1 MVSPAPKPSKIYS
14 PLQIYGESTGCGV
27 TCKPHFMRRMVG
39 CDLLWLAA
47 ASCVLTLVSP
57 STVHQGYGSPRN
69 SSNPELDCGVPN
81 SPSVCFDPCQNY
93 TILNDP
99 TRSTENKELSEECDS
114 GLQGWYR
121 FVGDGGVKM
130 PETCVDVNRC
140 HTSAPMWLSGS
151 HPLPGEGI
159 VSHTACA
166 NWNENC
172 CFWSSEVQVKACSGE
187 TGEYHVYKLQGTPE
201 CSLRYCT
208 DPSTAPK
215 KCEITC
221 RPEEECVFQNN
232 SWSCVCRQDLHV
244 SDTQSLQPLLDCGDD
259 EVKVKLDKCLLRGM
273 GFKEEIL
280 AFLNDRNC
288 KGTMKDEP
296 NNWVSMTS
304 PVVANDCGNIL
315 ENNGTHAIYR
325 NTLFLGTDFI
335 IRDFLV
341 NVNFQ
346 CAYPLDMNISLQTAL
361 QPIVSSLNFDVG
373 GAGVFSVKMAL
384 FQDQSYTNPY
394 EGTEVLLPV
403 EAKLYVGALL
413 SRGDTSTFKLLLTN
427 CYATPSEDR
436 NDPVKYFIIRNRC
449 PNQRDS
455 TINVQENGVSSE
467 SRFSVQMFMFAG
479 NYDLVFLH
487 CEVYL
492 CDSTT
497 EQCQP
502 SCSTSQLRSSG
513 PAIDYSRVL
522 DLGPITKRS
531 APTSNASN
539 GIPHTTGFLLSWPMF
554 FLPVFLALRF

>member
-1 MVSPAPKPSKIYS
+1 MIYE
-14 PLQIYGESTGCGV
+14 ESAGCRV
-27 TCKPHFMRRMVG
+27 TCKLHFMKRMVG

-57 STVHQGYGSPRN
+57 STIHQGYGRPRN
-69 SSNPELDCGVPN
+69 SSNLDLDCGSPD
-81 SPSVCFDPCQNY
+81 SPSSGICFDPCQNH
-93 TILNDP
+93 TVLNDP
-99 TRSTENKELSEECDS
+99 TRSTENNDSSVAWCDDN
-114 GLQGWYR
+114 LHGWYR

-130 PETCVDVNRC
+130 PETCVSVFRC

-151 HPLPGEGI
+151 HPILGDGI

-172 CFWSSEVQVKACSGE
+172 CFWRSEVQVKACSE
-187 TGEYHVYKLQGTPE
+187 ELGEYHVYKLQGTPE

-215 KCEITC
+215 NCEITC

-232 SWSCVCRQDLHV
+232 NWSCVCRQDLHV
-244 SDTQSLQPLLDCGDD
+244 SDSQSLQPLLDCGDN
-259 EVKVKLDKCLLRGM
+259 EIKVKLDKCLLGGM
-273 GFKEEIL
+273 GFKEEII
-280 AFLNDRNC
+280 AYLNDRNC
-288 KGTMKDEP
+288 NGTMQDEP

-304 PVVANDCGNIL
+304 PVVANYCGNIL
-315 ENNGTHAIYR
+315 EKNGTHAIYR
-325 NTLFLGTDFI
+325 NTLSLATDFI
-335 IRDFLV
+335 IRDFRV

-346 CAYPLDMNISLQTAL
+346 CAYPLDMSVSLETAL
-361 QPIVSSLNFDVG
+361 QPIVSSLTVDVD
-373 GAGVFSVKMAL
+373 GAGEFNVKMAL

-394 EGTEVLLPV
+394 EGAEVLLPV
-403 EAKLYVGALL
+403 ESILYVGVLL
-413 SRGDTSTFKLLLTN
+413 NRGDTSRFKLLLTN

-436 NDPVKYFIIRNRC
+436 HDPVKYFIIKNRC

-455 TINVQENGVSSE
+455 TINVRENGVSSE

-502 SCSTSQLRSSG
+502 SCSTNRLRSSR
-513 PAIDYSRVL
+513 PAIDYNRVL

-531 APTSNASN
+531 AQSSATSK
-539 GIPHTTGFLLSWPMF
+539 GTPHTTGFLLAWPMF
-554 FLPVFLALRF
+554 FLPVFLALLF